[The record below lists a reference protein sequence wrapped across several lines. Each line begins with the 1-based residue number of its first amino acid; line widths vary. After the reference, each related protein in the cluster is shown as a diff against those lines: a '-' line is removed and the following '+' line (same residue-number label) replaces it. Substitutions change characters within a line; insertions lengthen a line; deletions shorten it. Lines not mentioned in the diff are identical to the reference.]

1 MKEWYRCSA
10 DEVLR
15 EFGTSSAGLNRK
27 EVIRRRRQFGE
38 NRVTESRKDPPWKIF
53 FKQYQDLLVM
63 ILLAAAVISFLT
75 DNGESTL
82 VIFLVVTM
90 NAALGTA
97 QQVKARKS
105 LESLKRLSAPHA
117 AVIRE
122 GRRQQIEA
130 WEAVPGDILLLE
142 AGDLAAADARIVE
155 CTSLQVNES
164 SLTGESGAVFKRQ
177 EPCVREM
184 PLAERSCMIY
194 SGSLVT
200 GGRGMAVVTA
210 TGMETE
216 IGHIADMMN
225 DAGEKKTPLQISL
238 DQFGSRLAAAILVV
252 CLAVFFLSIYRGMAV
267 LDALMFAVALA
278 VAAIPEALGS
288 IVTIVQAMGTQ
299 KMAREHAIIKDLKAV
314 ESLGCVS
321 VICTDKTGTLTQNR
335 MHVEELGLVENG
347 KFQWV
352 KEAHLTAHR
361 GRRQRETAKQLLRG
375 CMLAGNVAVLD
386 SRKPLDQKPA
396 VCGDAMEVALAEA
409 YVSLGFTE
417 EKQKQE
423 TSRLKEFPFDSVGKS
438 MSVIYRKNQEIFL
451 YMKGAPEVVLG
462 RCTKWWC
469 GVERRTGSETA
480 QTELTAV
487 LTETERKQIREL
499 VSEAGFR
506 GRRVIMAAYR
516 RLPTGWE
523 QLERKKVEKDLI
535 FLGMAAMTDPLRPE
549 TKEAVKETRE
559 AGIFPVMITGDHIET
574 AMAIG
579 EQAGIRTPG
588 DLALSGA
595 QLDQMGE
602 EELDQKLERVSVYA
616 RVSPE
621 HKLRIVKAWQRKGR
635 ITAMTGDGVN
645 DAPALKQADIG
656 IAMGKGGTEVSKEA
670 SAMILA
676 DDNFATIIKAVANGR
691 NVYRNILNAIQFL
704 MSGNM
709 AGILCVLY
717 TTLRNLPTP
726 FAPVHLLFMNLVT
739 DSLPALAIGM
749 EPPEEGL
756 LKRPPRDT
764 KRGILT
770 GAFLKEITIQGFLIA
785 ACTMTAYLA
794 GLYGWPECMAG
805 NVTGSS
811 AVAATM
817 AFSTLTL
824 ARLFHGF
831 TCRSHRSL
839 FKIGI
844 FSNLYTVMA
853 FEAGIVLLAA
863 VLFVPGLQR
872 VFMATDMSVEQFC
885 LVVGL
890 SFAPTALIQMG
901 KMLKHL

>member
-1 MKEWYRCSA
+1 
-10 DEVLR
+10 
-15 EFGTSSAGLNRK
+15 
-27 EVIRRRRQFGE
+27 
-38 NRVTESRKDPPWKIF
+38 
-53 FKQYQDLLVM
+53 
-63 ILLAAAVISFLT
+63 
-75 DNGESTL
+75 
-82 VIFLVVTM
+82 
-90 NAALGTA
+90 
-97 QQVKARKS
+97 
-105 LESLKRLSAPHA
+105 
-117 AVIRE
+117 
-122 GRRQQIEA
+122 
-130 WEAVPGDILLLE
+130 
-142 AGDLAAADARIVE
+142 
-155 CTSLQVNES
+155 
-164 SLTGESGAVFKRQ
+164 
-177 EPCVREM
+177 
-184 PLAERSCMIY
+184 
-194 SGSLVT
+194 
-200 GGRGMAVVTA
+200 
-210 TGMETE
+210 
-216 IGHIADMMN
+216 
-225 DAGEKKTPLQISL
+225 
-238 DQFGSRLAAAILVV
+238 
-252 CLAVFFLSIYRGMAV
+252 
-267 LDALMFAVALA
+267 
-278 VAAIPEALGS
+278 
-288 IVTIVQAMGTQ
+288 
-299 KMAREHAIIKDLKAV
+299 
-314 ESLGCVS
+314 
-321 VICTDKTGTLTQNR
+321 
-335 MHVEELGLVENG
+335 
-347 KFQWV
+347 
-352 KEAHLTAHR
+352 
-361 GRRQRETAKQLLRG
+361 
-375 CMLAGNVAVLD
+375 
-386 SRKPLDQKPA
+386 
-396 VCGDAMEVALAEA
+396 
-409 YVSLGFTE
+409 
-417 EKQKQE
+417 
-423 TSRLKEFPFDSVGKS
+423 

-499 VSEAGFR
+499 VSEAGLR

-549 TKEAVKETRE
+549 TKEAVKEARE

-764 KRGILT
+764 KRGIMT

-853 FEAGIVLLAA
+853 FEAGVVLLAA

-872 VFMATDMSVEQFC
+872 VFMAADMSVEQIC
-885 LVVGL
+885 LIVGL

>member
-15 EFGTSSAGLNRK
+15 ELGTSSAGLNRK

-155 CTSLQVNES
+155 CASLQVNES

-321 VICTDKTGTLTQNR
+321 VICTDKTGTLTQN
-335 MHVEELGLVENG
+335 
-347 KFQWV
+347 
-352 KEAHLTAHR
+352 
-361 GRRQRETAKQLLRG
+361 G
-375 CMLAGNVAVLD
+375 CMW
-386 SRKPLDQKPA
+386 
-396 VCGDAMEVALAEA
+396 
-409 YVSLGFTE
+409 
-417 EKQKQE
+417 
-423 TSRLKEFPFDSVGKS
+423 
-438 MSVIYRKNQEIFL
+438 KNWD
-451 YMKGAPEVVLG
+451 
-462 RCTKWWC
+462 WW
-469 GVERRTGSETA
+469 
-480 QTELTAV
+480 
-487 LTETERKQIREL
+487 K
-499 VSEAGFR
+499 
-506 GRRVIMAAYR
+506 MA
-516 RLPTGWE
+516 
-523 QLERKKVEKDLI
+523 
-535 FLGMAAMTDPLRPE
+535 
-549 TKEAVKETRE
+549 
-559 AGIFPVMITGDHIET
+559 
-574 AMAIG
+574 
-579 EQAGIRTPG
+579 
-588 DLALSGA
+588 S
-595 QLDQMGE
+595 
-602 EELDQKLERVSVYA
+602 S
-616 RVSPE
+616 
-621 HKLRIVKAWQRKGR
+621 
-635 ITAMTGDGVN
+635 
-645 DAPALKQADIG
+645 
-656 IAMGKGGTEVSKEA
+656 
-670 SAMILA
+670 
-676 DDNFATIIKAVANGR
+676 NG
-691 NVYRNILNAIQFL
+691 
-704 MSGNM
+704 
-709 AGILCVLY
+709 
-717 TTLRNLPTP
+717 
-726 FAPVHLLFMNLVT
+726 
-739 DSLPALAIGM
+739 
-749 EPPEEGL
+749 
-756 LKRPPRDT
+756 
-764 KRGILT
+764 
-770 GAFLKEITIQGFLIA
+770 
-785 ACTMTAYLA
+785 
-794 GLYGWPECMAG
+794 
-805 NVTGSS
+805 
-811 AVAATM
+811 
-817 AFSTLTL
+817 
-824 ARLFHGF
+824 
-831 TCRSHRSL
+831 
-839 FKIGI
+839 
-844 FSNLYTVMA
+844 
-853 FEAGIVLLAA
+853 
-863 VLFVPGLQR
+863 
-872 VFMATDMSVEQFC
+872 
-885 LVVGL
+885 
-890 SFAPTALIQMG
+890 
-901 KMLKHL
+901 

>member
-15 EFGTSSAGLNRK
+15 ELGTSSAGLNRK

-155 CTSLQVNES
+155 CASLQVNES

-177 EPCVREM
+177 EPCVRGM

-386 SRKPLDQKPA
+386 SKKPLDQKPA

-499 VSEAGFR
+499 VSEAGLR

-872 VFMATDMSVEQFC
+872 VFMAADMSVEQFC

-901 KMLKHL
+901 KMVKHL